1 MEGPQVKKLGLLAV
15 FLGLFILV
23 TMIFY
28 PFFTVIIWSALFY
41 AFLYPLYRRLA
52 KRRDGTERKPFVRAG
67 IAGGL
72 ALGGVLLI
80 AVPAV
85 LLGLSM
91 VRQLGAMIHNA
102 LVAIQQNPSVIGFSP
117 DGALATFLFN
127 LSDGSIDISKL
138 KISDEIRAM
147 LSMRSDRIVVLS
159 GQFLKVSGGILLSL
173 VFMIF
178 TLFFLLLDGR
188 HLIKVLISAIPIEKT
203 YTGIFLRKFRDM
215 GKRLVTGYLA
225 IAAMQ
230 AVVMFVLCAIFK
242 VKGVLVIA
250 ALTAMASFIPM
261 VGTAL
266 VWLPVSASKIMAG
279 DITGG
284 ILFFV
289 CSAALIWTLDNFIRP
304 VLLHERLKIHPLL
317 IFFAILGGLQVFKF
331 NGLVLGPLILILF
344 FTALELYEQ
353 AYQSPPEDQQRRKDD
368 SGEDT
373 TGGPAAL

>member
-1 MEGPQVKKLGLLAV
+1 MAPFAPDLISDQLNLVVALVLGVGFGFVLEQAG
-15 FLGLFILV
+15 F
-23 TMIFY
+23 
-28 PFFTVIIWSALFY
+28 SSS
-41 AFLYPLYRRLA
+41 RRLA
-52 KRRDGTERKPFVRAG
+52 
-67 IAGGL
+67 GL
-72 ALGGVLLI
+72 FYGYDFTVL
-80 AVPAV
+80 
-85 LLGLSM
+85 
-91 VRQLGAMIHNA
+91 R
-102 LVAIQQNPSVIGFSP
+102 
-117 DGALATFLFN
+117 
-127 LSDGSIDISKL
+127 
-138 KISDEIRAM
+138 
-147 LSMRSDRIVVLS
+147 
-159 GQFLKVSGGILLSL
+159 
-173 VFMIF
+173 VFF
-178 TLFFLLLDGR
+178 T
-188 HLIKVLISAIPIEKT
+188 
-203 YTGIFLRKFRDM
+203 
-215 GKRLVTGYLA
+215 
-225 IAAMQ
+225 
-230 AVVMFVLCAIFK
+230 
-242 VKGVLVIA
+242 A